1 MERHGENR
9 RVRRHAGLRGAVL
22 LVLSLI
28 LFLCGCSGKEQ
39 ASVPEEGRYQIWYLD
54 HSATMLEPLSYNAV
68 SGYPE
73 ELLPALVSQLMFMV
87 MTMTAGTPRLVL
99 T

>member
-1 MERHGENR
+1 M
-9 RVRRHAGLRGAVL
+9 
-22 LVLSLI
+22 LSLI
-28 LFLCGCSGKEQ
+28 LLLCGCSGKEQ

-73 ELLPALVSQLMFMV
+73 ELIPELVSQLMTV
-87 MTMTAGTPRLVL
+87 PNDADLVSAVGIKPGMKASPWKGHCSTSIL
-99 T
+99 TSISVN

>member
-1 MERHGENR
+1 M
-9 RVRRHAGLRGAVL
+9 
-22 LVLSLI
+22 LSLI
-28 LFLCGCSGKEQ
+28 LLLCGCSGKEQ

-73 ELLPALVSQLMFMV
+73 ELIPELVSQLMTV
-87 MTMTAGTPRLVL
+87 PNDADLRSTPPGSRCRRPTEPCWGPSRQL
-99 T
+99 TS